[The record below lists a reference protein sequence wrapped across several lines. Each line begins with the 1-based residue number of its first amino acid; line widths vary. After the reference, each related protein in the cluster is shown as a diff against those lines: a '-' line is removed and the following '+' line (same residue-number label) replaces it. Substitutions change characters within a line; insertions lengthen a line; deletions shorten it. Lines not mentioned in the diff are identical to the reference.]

1 MKLLAEKTAKFVNW
15 REGSAAGC
23 SEVHRSASVD
33 VSLFEKALAPCSIL
47 AVTLSFL
54 RLQFSGRSKIRLVKQ
69 ELYIY

>member
-1 MKLLAEKTAKFVNW
+1 MKLLAEKTAKSVNW

-33 VSLFEKALAPCSIL
+33 VSFEKALAPCSIL